1 MSISFDNLFNRIAY
15 QLGYHHKVCTQVDKH
30 GNERVAQI
38 VYADGLHPC
47 FFAIA
52 AEDAAQCIVCN
63 RLFPAEKERGLP
75 LVDLQFF
82 LYDTADGSFLHLLR
96 LCRSDG
102 KGCSV
107 EGLSGHGLVKDDACG
122 LDVSWGE
129 RKHFSLSSACKKQQ
143 SEEGVVHRV
152 IDNGDKLF
160 KVFPR
165 PNLHPNCRHE
175 FIPVWLE
182 LMDEKELTEEI
193 ERSKIS
199 SKADTR
205 SQKERDAYA
214 EWQAEHRQRYN
225 EQQYFDR
232 AKQVLGSAMPYK
244 DIAAFRRSYRART
257 GSFAHQKSHNLIR
270 DCQIYT
276 EYRQVLK
283 DAPGFP
289 KTLAKFQEIKYNK
302 DTALYQ
308 KLKREKNTIFSIKQ
322 KGWSESF
329 TRKAVSAYYEF
340 KARNIEFTDHG
351 VARFLS
357 RDFSVDLVERI
368 NNKPFNYCQNDG
380 KKIKFYEGTA
390 VIYTAENDLVV
401 SVIERK
407 NIKEDWH
414 EIKN

>member
-1 MSISFDNLFNRIAY
+1 MPYGGRNFLFRPPVFL
-15 QLGYHHKVCTQVDKH
+15 LGH
-30 GNERVAQI
+30 
-38 VYADGLHPC
+38 
-47 FFAIA
+47 
-52 AEDAAQCIVCN
+52 
-63 RLFPAEKERGLP
+63 
-75 LVDLQFF
+75 
-82 LYDTADGSFLHLLR
+82 
-96 LCRSDG
+96 
-102 KGCSV
+102 
-107 EGLSGHGLVKDDACG
+107 
-122 LDVSWGE
+122 
-129 RKHFSLSSACKKQQ
+129 
-143 SEEGVVHRV
+143 
-152 IDNGDKLF
+152 
-160 KVFPR
+160 
-165 PNLHPNCRHE
+165 
-175 FIPVWLE
+175 
-182 LMDEKELTEEI
+182 
-193 ERSKIS
+193 
-199 SKADTR
+199 
-205 SQKERDAYA
+205 
-214 EWQAEHRQRYN
+214 
-225 EQQYFDR
+225 
-232 AKQVLGSAMPYK
+232 AMPYK
-244 DIAAFRRSYRART
+244 DIAAFRRAYRART

-270 DCQIYT
+270 DYQIYT

-283 DAPGFP
+283 DAPDFP